1 MDIEEIRTALDNAW
15 HEIGHAYAF
24 VGEARFLA
32 ALIAVDSARHS
43 IQQAHDAL
51 DGLQE

>member
-1 MDIEEIRTALDNAW
+1 MTIEEIRVALDNAW

-24 VGEARFLA
+24 VGEARFLS
-32 ALIAVDSARHS
+32 ALLAVDSARDS
-43 IQQAHDAL
+43 IQLAHDAL